1 MTKADLIV
9 ERGAQRLQHLAGRA
23 AQRGDGIGTWFV
35 RLQANARALR
45 DREVRLHQAQKLEAI
60 GTLAGGI
67 AHEFNNILGAI
78 LGHAEI
84 ALEPRPGGRPR
95 RLLRFPASVLRP

>member
-1 MTKADLIV
+1 VAQANIV
-9 ERGAQRLQHLAGRA
+9 RVLLYGAVIILAA
-23 AQRGDGIGTWFV
+23 YVAYLFV

-84 ALEPRPGGRPR
+84 ALAPRPCGSISSR
-95 RLLRFPASVLRP
+95 S